1 MQLKNLKEMSNN
13 KVEVWDLEEPVPCP
27 ECGEW
32 HELQS
37 SKPSINDPDR
47 LICPECFE
55 AEKRSK
61 KEEIILDD
69 ITDQELEGIE
79 EVECQHFV
87 NRSDGGGRCGN
98 KSRGFVKF
106 ITDKGAACEL
116 YVCKMHYKVLTEK
129 LEKNNNIYNSEIR

>member
-37 SKPSINDPDR
+37 SKPSDPDR
-47 LICPECFE
+47 LLCPECFE

-116 YVCKMHYKVLTEK
+116 YVCKMHYKALTEK

>member
-1 MQLKNLKEMSNN
+1 MCKTNKEA
-13 KVEVWDLEEPVPCP
+13 WDLEEPVPCP

-47 LICPECFE
+47 LICPECYD
-55 AEKRSK
+55 AEKRFK
-61 KEEIILDD
+61 KEDIILDD
-69 ITDQELEGIE
+69 ISDQELEGIE

-87 NRSDGGGRCGN
+87 NRPDGGGRCGN
-98 KSRGFVKF
+98 KSRGYVKF

-129 LEKNNNIYNSEIR
+129 LEKNKNVYNSEIR

>member
-1 MQLKNLKEMSNN
+1 MSND
-13 KVEVWDLEEPVPCP
+13 KVEVWDLEEPVTCP

-61 KEEIILDD
+61 KEEIILED
-69 ITDQELEGIE
+69 ITDQELEGIK

-87 NRSDGGGRCGN
+87 NRPDGGGRCGN